1 VQTVRPSRTG
11 QGKVEDDRKIGL
23 VWYGMGWYGM
33 VEKT

>member
-1 VQTVRPSRTG
+1 MQGVRPSRTG

-23 VWYGMGWYGM
+23 VWDGM